1 MSQQLCADQQTSNN
15 SKRSPLESTSQPEGR
30 KRGRSPPPGHGIL
43 GTTKAARALGVAG
56 NTLRDWGRR
65 CLVDFVLTP
74 GGQRR
79 WDIGTVRTA
88 SETKDNTA
96 SFGRPSQAGPRGA
109 IYCRVSS
116 SKQKDDLERQVQ
128 AMQEEFPGY
137 RVYTDVASGLNY
149 KRKGLTRLLEHV
161 QEGLVGEVVVAH
173 PDRLARFGRE
183 LIEWIISR
191 AGARLIFQDQIVD
204 RPRGSE
210 AELAADLLAVV
221 HVFSCRANGKRRYKR
236 AKHGGET
243 GAKKCILEHKP
254 GREEVQEIGT
264 GCSTRSADDAVST
277 GTPPTYTSSTSMAST
292 MAHGFQAHI

>member
-1 MSQQLCADQQTSNN
+1 MLQ
-15 SKRSPLESTSQPEGR
+15 
-30 KRGRSPPPGHGIL
+30 
-43 GTTKAARALGVAG
+43 
-56 NTLRDWGRR
+56 
-65 CLVDFVLTP
+65 
-74 GGQRR
+74 GQDVTI
-79 WDIGTVRTA
+79 W
-88 SETKDNTA
+88 
-96 SFGRPSQAGPRGA
+96 
-109 IYCRVSS
+109 
-116 SKQKDDLERQVQ
+116 ER
-128 AMQEEFPGY
+128 
-137 RVYTDVASGLNY
+137 SGLDMVEEVE
-149 KRKGLTRLLEHV
+149 LVAATRPEVIFLDVQMPPDNGFDLLPRLEHIDPLPAV
-161 QEGLVGEVVVAH
+161 VFVTAFDRYALRAFEVHALDYLTKPVH

-243 GAKKCILEHKP
+243 GAKQYILEPEP

-292 MAHGFQAHI
+292 MAHGFQAHV

>member
-15 SKRSPLESTSQPEGR
+15 CKRSPLESQPEGR
-30 KRGRSPPPGHGIL
+30 KRGRSPPPGHGIIL

-65 CLVDFVLTP
+65 GLVDFVLTP

-96 SFGRPSQAGPRGA
+96 
-109 IYCRVSS
+109 

-243 GAKKCILEHKP
+243 GAKECVLEP
-254 GREEVQEIGT
+254 DPRREEVQEIGT
-264 GCSTRSADDAVST
+264 
-277 GTPPTYTSSTSMAST
+277 
-292 MAHGFQAHI
+292 

>member
-1 MSQQLCADQQTSNN
+1 
-15 SKRSPLESTSQPEGR
+15 
-30 KRGRSPPPGHGIL
+30 
-43 GTTKAARALGVAG
+43 
-56 NTLRDWGRR
+56 
-65 CLVDFVLTP
+65 
-74 GGQRR
+74 
-79 WDIGTVRTA
+79 
-88 SETKDNTA
+88 
-96 SFGRPSQAGPRGA
+96 
-109 IYCRVSS
+109 VSS

-221 HVFSCRANGKRRYKR
+221 HVFSCRANGQRRYKR
-236 AKHGGET
+236 AKQGGSA
-243 GAKKCILEHKP
+243 GAKQCILEPEP
-254 GREEVQEIGT
+254 GREKVQEIGT

-277 GTPPTYTSSTSMAST
+277 GTPPTYTSSTSMANT
-292 MAHGFQAHI
+292 MAHGF